1 MTDITKLVTG
11 FQHIGLPSAD
21 IDATVAFYKSLG
33 FELAHSTENNGDR
46 VCFLRLGKICVEAYE
61 SRETA
66 GRAGAI
72 DHIALDVTDI
82 EAAWDA
88 VTAAGYRPIEREIQA
103 LPFWE
108 KGVRFFNILGP
119 DSEKVE
125 FSQIL

>member
-1 MTDITKLVTG
+1 MAEIKEHVTG
-11 FQHIGLPSAD
+11 LQHIGLPCAD
-21 IDATVAFYKSLG
+21 MAATEAFYTTLG
-33 FELAHSTENNGDR
+33 FELAHSTVNDGGR
-46 VCFLRLGKICVEAYE
+46 VCFFRLGGVCVEAYE

-72 DHIALDVTDI
+72 DHIALDVDDI
-82 EAAWDA
+82 EKTWQA
-88 VTAAGYRPIEREIQA
+88 VSAAGFKPMESEIQA

-119 DSEKVE
+119 DSEKIE

>member
-1 MTDITKLVTG
+1 MAEIKELVTG
-11 FQHIGLPSAD
+11 LQHIGLPCAD
-21 IDATVAFYKSLG
+21 MDATAAFYTSLG
-33 FELAHSTENNGDR
+33 FELAHSTVNDGGR
-46 VCFLRLGKICVEAYE
+46 VCFFRLGGVCVEAYE
-61 SRETA
+61 SRQTA

-82 EAAWDA
+82 EQTWQA
-88 VTAAGYRPIEREIQA
+88 VSAAGYRPLESEIQA